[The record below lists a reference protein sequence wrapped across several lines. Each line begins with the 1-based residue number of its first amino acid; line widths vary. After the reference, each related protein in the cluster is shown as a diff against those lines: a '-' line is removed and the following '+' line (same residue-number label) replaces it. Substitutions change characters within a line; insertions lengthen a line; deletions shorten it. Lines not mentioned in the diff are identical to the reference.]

1 MTQGRQGDAGPLVK
15 AYDLLMQQHGS
26 DIQGLADTS
35 RNRHLEGHLHSG
47 GVAITWKQH
56 MFVTATA

>member
-1 MTQGRQGDAGPLVK
+1 VPAWLVAQGRQRDAGALVK

-35 RNRHLEGHLHSG
+35 GD
-47 GVAITWKQH
+47 
-56 MFVTATA
+56 